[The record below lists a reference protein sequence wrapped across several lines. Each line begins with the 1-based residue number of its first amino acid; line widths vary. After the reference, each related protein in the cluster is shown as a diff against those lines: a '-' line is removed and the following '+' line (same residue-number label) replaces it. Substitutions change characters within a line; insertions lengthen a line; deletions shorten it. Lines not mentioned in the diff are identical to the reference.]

1 MSIFKVLSTSTSLG
15 FAPARIIAPT
25 VDVQELPTVITSE
38 FLSTLIHLSDKYNAD
53 VPLDTPTAYFV
64 PIKEANLFQIF
75 LIPHPN
81 KFIFLKLKLIFF

>member
-38 FLSTLIHLSDKYNAD
+38 FLSTLIHLSIDAKKSNNTPSKYPSNR
-53 VPLDTPTAYFV
+53 
-64 PIKEANLFQIF
+64 I
-75 LIPHPN
+75 
-81 KFIFLKLKLIFF
+81 